1 MLENALKGSPKYW
14 GWIGVLLIVIVA
26 GFLFYLRQVEFGLG
40 ITGMSRDVNWGFYI
54 AQFTFLVGI
63 AASAVMV
70 VLPYYLHN
78 YIVFGKITILGEFL
92 AISSVVTCILFVTV
106 DLGQPQRAINIILY
120 PSPRSMLFWDMVV
133 LIGYFLLNVVIS
145 RVTLDAEGKSISPPG
160 WIRPVIYLS
169 IPWAISIH
177 TVTAFIYC
185 GLGGRSFWLSAILA
199 PRFLASA
206 FASGPALL
214 ILLCL
219 LVRKVTRFD
228 PGKEPI
234 QKLALIVTYAMTANV
249 FFILLECFTTFYSGI
264 PEHTIHFRY
273 LFLGVAGADALT
285 PWIWV
290 SVVMGVAGLVLL
302 LVPRLRENEPV
313 LTISCLAVF
322 ISLWIDK
329 GLSMVITGF
338 VPSPLGEFTEYTP
351 TIPELT
357 ISLGIYAIGALL
369 LTGLFK
375 IGVKVKEETNRP
387 PVLVSKARSG

>member
-26 GFLFYLRQVEFGLG
+26 GFLFYLHQLEFGLA

-92 AISSVVTCILFVTV
+92 AISSVVTCILFVIV
-106 DLGQPQRAINIILY
+106 DLGQPQRVVNLILY

-219 LVRKVTRFD
+219 IVRKVTRFD

-369 LTGLFK
+369 LTGLFN
-375 IGVKVKEETNRP
+375 IG
-387 PVLVSKARSG
+387 ASGQMLIGGL

>member
-26 GFLFYLRQVEFGLG
+26 GFLFYLHQLEFGLA

-92 AISSVVTCILFVTV
+92 AISSVVTCILFVIV
-106 DLGQPQRAINIILY
+106 DLGQPQRVVNLILY

-219 LVRKVTRFD
+219 IVRKVTRFD

-273 LFLGVAGADALT
+273 LFLGVPGADALT

>member
-26 GFLFYLRQVEFGLG
+26 GFLFYLHQLEFGLA

-92 AISSVVTCILFVTV
+92 AISSVVTCILFVIV
-106 DLGQPQRAINIILY
+106 DLGQPQRVVNLILY

-219 LVRKVTRFD
+219 IVRKVTRFD